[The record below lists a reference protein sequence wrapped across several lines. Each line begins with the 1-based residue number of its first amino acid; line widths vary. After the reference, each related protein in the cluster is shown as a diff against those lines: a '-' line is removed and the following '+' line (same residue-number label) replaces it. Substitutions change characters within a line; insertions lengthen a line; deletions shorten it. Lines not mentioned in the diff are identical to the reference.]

1 MEERKPTYEELEA
14 LVKTLL
20 LRIEK
25 LEKML
30 FGKKSEK
37 SKKNKAKEPQQT
49 DSSNEKNEANPK
61 RTREKNGGGG
71 RNSFPP
77 NIPRRDIPI
86 PLHPD
91 ECRCPKCGK
100 DYESMGEETTEVLH
114 YVPMVLTVL
123 RFIRERKKAACDCD
137 IQKVKIAEM
146 PIRNLDKG
154 SVTTEL
160 IAAVLVNKYCDHLPV
175 HRQVERLFKTSG
187 VKPSESSVCR
197 WRDVIAE
204 QLAPLADLM
213 KERIKMSC
221 CINTDATTAPCR
233 LPKEQN
239 RLVNGNQYVYIGN
252 EDEPYNVF
260 DFQIN
265 QSAKGMLA
273 FLDGYC
279 GFVQCDAHG
288 NYDALFQPKMV
299 DLTKPPPLEV
309 GCHAHCRRK
318 FTEAEKYE
326 PDDSKRILNLY
337 KKLYKIEAEVKDC
350 PFDERV
356 FRRQEESVPLLNEL
370 FNACREIQSAELFLP
385 KSPLGHIIVSNI
397 AL

>member
-14 LVKTLL
+14 EVKELRPLKPLVEQLL

-37 SKKNKAKEPQQT
+37 SKRNKAKDTKQT
-49 DSSNEKNEANPK
+49 DSSNEKNEASPK

-77 NIPRRDIPI
+77 NIPRQDIPI

-114 YVPMVLTVL
+114 YIPMVLTVL

-204 QLAPLADLM
+204 QLAPLAELM

-239 RLVNGNQYVYIGN
+239 RLVHGNQYVYIG
-252 EDEPYNVF
+252 
-260 DFQIN
+260 
-265 QSAKGMLA
+265 KG
-273 FLDGYC
+273 D
-279 GFVQCDAHG
+279 V
-288 NYDALFQPKMV
+288 
-299 DLTKPPPLEV
+299 
-309 GCHAHCRRK
+309 
-318 FTEAEKYE
+318 
-326 PDDSKRILNLY
+326 
-337 KKLYKIEAEVKDC
+337 
-350 PFDERV
+350 
-356 FRRQEESVPLLNEL
+356 SV
-370 FNACREIQSAELFLP
+370 S
-385 KSPLGHIIVSNI
+385 
-397 AL
+397 